1 MNSLP
6 IDDVLPALRDALAN
20 RHEAVLEAPPG
31 AGKTTR
37 VPLALL
43 NEPWLA
49 GQTILMLEPRR
60 LAARAAAERLAS
72 ELGEKVGETVGYRIR
87 LDSKV
92 GPNTRIE
99 VVTEGILTRRLQD
112 DPALDGVGLLIFDEY
127 HERSLDADLALA
139 LSLNGRD
146 LFRDEQPLK
155 ILLMSATLEG
165 ERLAGLLDDAPILRS
180 EGRMFPVQM
189 RWGRPYQVGEFIEP
203 RLVQTILDA
212 LQDETG
218 SVLVFLPG
226 QAEIRRVNQ
235 QLADALGDRSDV
247 LLCPLHGEL
256 DLNAQRAAIDPA
268 PAGKR
273 KVVLATNIAETSL
286 TINGVRVV
294 IDAGLARV
302 PRFDPGSGMT
312 RLDTQRISRASATQ
326 RAGRAGRLEPGVC
339 YRLWSED
346 QHEGLAAYGSAEI
359 LAADLAGLALQLA
372 RWGVTPAQL
381 VWLDV
386 PPTAAYAQAQD
397 LLQRLGALNDDKLTA
412 HGQKMAE
419 LPAHPRI
426 AHLLLRGQDLGL
438 AVTACDVAALLGE
451 RDILR
456 GGGAD
461 LHSRLALLSGEE
473 RARGSQGGV
482 QRAKQLARQY
492 RGYLRGRAT
501 QPVADPEHPRWLGAL
516 NDDKLTAH
524 GQKMAELP
532 AHPRIAHLLLR
543 GQDLGLA
550 ATACDVA
557 ALLGERDIL
566 RGGGAD
572 LHSRLALLSGEE
584 RARGTQGGVQRAKQL
599 ARQYRGYLRGRAT
612 QPVADPEHPRWLGAL
627 LALAYPDR
635 VAQQRRP
642 GGAEY
647 RLANGRAAVFAE
659 ADSLMKQAWLVIADL
674 GSRQGQ
680 REERI
685 YLAADFDPTL
695 FDTVLAEQVRN
706 VDQLDWDER
715 EGVLR
720 AERQRKV
727 GELVLSREP
736 LSGLDENARSQAL
749 VNLVRRKGLEL
760 LPWTPELR
768 QWQARVRLL
777 RELDT
782 GKTSEWPDVSDSALL
797 ASLEHW
803 LMPYLGKVS
812 RLSHFANLDISSY
825 LHNLLPWPLPQR
837 LDELAPQHLK
847 VPSGSSVR
855 LDYSEHPPIL
865 AVRLQ
870 ELFGLADTPR
880 IAGGRQVVKLHLLSP
895 ARRPVQVT
903 QDLAN
908 FWRSTYAEVKK
919 DLKGRYPKHYWPDD
933 PLVAEATARIKPRK

>member
-1 MNSLP
+1 MCQISK
-6 IDDVLPALRDALAN
+6 LA
-20 RHEAVLEAPPG
+20 
-31 AGKTTR
+31 
-37 VPLALL
+37 
-43 NEPWLA
+43 
-49 GQTILMLEPRR
+49 
-60 LAARAAAERLAS
+60 
-72 ELGEKVGETVGYRIR
+72 
-87 LDSKV
+87 
-92 GPNTRIE
+92 
-99 VVTEGILTRRLQD
+99 
-112 DPALDGVGLLIFDEY
+112 
-127 HERSLDADLALA
+127 ERSLDADLALA
-139 LSLNGRD
+139 LSLNGRE

-165 ERLAGLLDDAPILRS
+165 ERLASILDDAPILRS
-180 EGRMFPVQM
+180 EGRMYPVAM
-189 RWGRPYQVGEFIEP
+189 RWGRPFVPGEFIEP
-203 RLVQTILDA
+203 RVVQTVLDA
-212 LQDETG
+212 INDESG
-218 SVLVFLPG
+218 SLLVFLPG

-235 QLADALGDRSDV
+235 QLADALGSRSDI

-256 DLNAQRAAIDPA
+256 DLTAQRAAIEPA
-268 PAGKR
+268 PKGLR

-286 TINGVRVV
+286 TIDGVRVV

-346 QHEGLAAYGSAEI
+346 QHAQLAAYGSAEI
-359 LAADLAGLALQLA
+359 LQADLAGLALQLA
-372 RWGVTPAQL
+372 RWGVTPEQL
-381 VWLDV
+381 IWLDM
-386 PPTAAYAQAQD
+386 PPSASYAQARQ
-397 LLQRLGALNDDKLTA
+397 LLDRLGALHGAKLTP
-412 HGQKMAE
+412 HGEAMAE

-438 AVTACDVAALLGE
+438 ADMACDIAALLGE

-456 GGGAD
+456 GVGAD
-461 LHSRLALLSGEE
+461 LHSRLALLSGES
-473 RARGSQGGV
+473 RAARGGQGGV

-492 RGYLRGRAT
+492 RGYLRGKAR
-501 QPVADPEHPRWLGAL
+501 QPVADP
-516 NDDKLTAH
+516 D
-524 GQKMAELP
+524 
-532 AHPRIAHLLLR
+532 
-543 GQDLGLA
+543 
-550 ATACDVA
+550 
-557 ALLGERDIL
+557 
-566 RGGGAD
+566 
-572 LHSRLALLSGEE
+572 
-584 RARGTQGGVQRAKQL
+584 
-599 ARQYRGYLRGRAT
+599 
-612 QPVADPEHPRWLGAL
+612 HPRWLGAL

-635 VAQQRRP
+635 VAQQRKP

-647 RLANGRAAVFAE
+647 RLANGRAALFSEV
-659 ADSLMKQAWLVIADL
+659 DGLMKQPWLVIADL

-685 YLAADFDPTL
+685 YLAAEFDPAL
-695 FDTVLAEQVRN
+695 LEGVLSEQVSV

-736 LSGLDENARSQAL
+736 LTGLDEAARTQAL
-749 VNLVRRKGLEL
+749 INLVRRKGLEL

-768 QWQARVRLL
+768 QWQARVALL
-777 RELDT
+777 RQLDLQIQ
-782 GKTSEWPDVSDSALL
+782 GHSEWPDVSDAALL
-797 ASLEHW
+797 AGLEDW
-803 LMPYLGKVS
+803 LGPYLGRVS
-812 RLSHFANLDISSY
+812 RLSHFASLDLSSIV
-825 LHNLLPWPLPQR
+825 HNMLKWPLPQR
-837 LDELAPQHLK
+837 LDELAPHHIK

-880 IAGGRQVVKLHLLSP
+880 IAAGRQVVKLHLLSP

-933 PLVAEATARIKPRK
+933 PLVAEATARIKPRKP

>member
-1 MNSLP
+1 MISLP
-6 IDDVLPALRDALAN
+6 IDEVLPALREALAT

-92 GPNTRIE
+92 GPRTRIE

-112 DPALDGVGLLIFDEY
+112 DPALEGVGLLIFDEF

-139 LSLNGRD
+139 LSLNGRE
-146 LFRDEQPLK
+146 LFRDDQPLK

-180 EGRMFPVQM
+180 EGRMYPVAM
-189 RWGRPYQVGEFIEP
+189 RWGRPFQPGEFIEP
-203 RLVQTILDA
+203 RLVQTILEA
-212 LQDETG
+212 LNDETG
-218 SVLVFLPG
+218 SLLVFLPG
-226 QAEIRRVNQ
+226 QAEIRRVHQ
-235 QLADALGDRSDV
+235 QLADALGENTQV

-256 DLNAQRAAIDPA
+256 DLAAQRAAIDPA

-286 TINGVRVV
+286 TIDGVRVV

-339 YRLWSED
+339 YRLWSQD
-346 QHEGLAAYGSAEI
+346 QHEQLAAFASAEI
-359 LAADLAGLALQLA
+359 LSADLAGLALQLG
-372 RWGVTPAQL
+372 RWGVTPTQL

-386 PPTAAYAQAQD
+386 PPAAAYAQAQD
-397 LLQRLGALNDDKLTA
+397 LLDRLGALDGEALTR
-412 HGQKMAE
+412 HGQAMAE

-426 AHLLLRGQDLGL
+426 AHLLLRGQALGL
-438 AVTACDVAALLGE
+438 ADMACDVAALLGE

-456 GGGAD
+456 GAGAD
-461 LHSRLALLSGEE
+461 LHSRQVLLSGEE
-473 RARGSQGGV
+473 RAARGAQGGV
-482 QRAKQLARQY
+482 QRARQLARQY
-492 RGYLRGRAT
+492 RGYLRGKASE
-501 QPVADPEHPRWLGAL
+501 PV
-516 NDDKLTAH
+516 
-524 GQKMAELP
+524 
-532 AHPRIAHLLLR
+532 
-543 GQDLGLA
+543 
-550 ATACDVA
+550 
-557 ALLGERDIL
+557 
-566 RGGGAD
+566 
-572 LHSRLALLSGEE
+572 S
-584 RARGTQGGVQRAKQL
+584 
-599 ARQYRGYLRGRAT
+599 
-612 QPVADPEHPRWLGAL
+612 DPEHPRWLGAL

-635 VAQQRRP
+635 VAQQRRA

-647 RLANGRAAVFAE
+647 RLANGRAALFAE
-659 ADSLMKQAWLVIADL
+659 ADSLMKQPWLVIADL

-685 YLAADFDPTL
+685 YLAADFDPAL
-695 FDTVLAEQVRN
+695 FDSVLAEQVRV

-727 GELVLSREP
+727 GELILSREP
-736 LSGLDENARSQAL
+736 LTGLDETARSQAL

-768 QWQARVRLL
+768 QWQARVALL
-777 RELDT
+777 RQLDMAS
-782 GKTSEWPDVSDSALL
+782 KDQSEWPDVSDAALL
-797 ASLEHW
+797 RSLEHW

-812 RLSHFANLDISSY
+812 RLSHFANLDLSSIV
-825 LHNLLPWPLPQR
+825 HNLLPWPLPQR
-837 LDELAPQHLK
+837 LDELAPHHLS
-847 VPSGSSVR
+847 VPSGSSIR
-855 LDYSEHPPIL
+855 LDYSEQPPIL

-870 ELFGLADTPR
+870 ELFGLAETPR

>member
-6 IDDVLPALRDALAN
+6 IDAVLPALRQALAD
-20 RHEAVLEAPPG
+20 RDEAVLEAPPG

-43 NEPWLA
+43 HEKWLA

-72 ELGEKVGETVGYRIR
+72 ELGERVGETVGYRIR

-92 GPNTRIE
+92 GPDTRIE

-112 DPALDGVGLLIFDEY
+112 DPSLEGVGLLIFDEF

-139 LSLNGRD
+139 LTLNGRA

-155 ILLMSATLEG
+155 ILVMSATLEG
-165 ERLAGLLDDAPILRS
+165 ERLSGSLDDAPVITS
-180 EGRMFPVQM
+180 EGRMFPVSMQ
-189 RWGRPYQVGEFIEP
+189 WGRPFQPGEFIEP
-203 RLVQTILDA
+203 RVVQTVLDA
-212 LQDETG
+212 LGNESG

-235 QLADALGDRSDV
+235 QLADAIGERSDV
-247 LLCPLHGEL
+247 MLCPLHGEL
-256 DLNAQRAAIDPA
+256 DLNAQRAAIEPA
-268 PAGKR
+268 PSGKR

-286 TINGVRVV
+286 TIDGVRVV
-294 IDAGLARV
+294 VDAGLARV

-339 YRLWSED
+339 YRLWSEAQHD
-346 QHEGLAAYGSAEI
+346 QLAAYGAAEI
-359 LAADLAGLALQLA
+359 LQADLAGLALQLA
-372 RWGVTPAQL
+372 RWGVEPAHL
-381 VWLDV
+381 TWLDL
-386 PPTAAYAQAQD
+386 PPAAAYAQAQD
-397 LLQRLGALNDDKLTA
+397 LLARLGALTREPGGAWKITA
-412 HGQKMAE
+412 HGQSMAQV
-419 LPAHPRI
+419 PAHPRI
-426 AHLLLRGQDLGL
+426 AHLLLRGHELGL
-438 AVTACDVAALLGE
+438 GALACDVAALLGE

-456 GGGAD
+456 GSGAD
-461 LHSRLALLSGEE
+461 LHSRLTLLAGAE
-473 RARGSQGGV
+473 RAAKGAQGGV
-482 QRAKQLARQY
+482 QRARQLSRQY
-492 RGYLRGRAT
+492 RGYLRGAAYKA
-501 QPVADPEHPRWLGAL
+501 VADP
-516 NDDKLTAH
+516 D
-524 GQKMAELP
+524 
-532 AHPRIAHLLLR
+532 
-543 GQDLGLA
+543 
-550 ATACDVA
+550 
-557 ALLGERDIL
+557 
-566 RGGGAD
+566 
-572 LHSRLALLSGEE
+572 
-584 RARGTQGGVQRAKQL
+584 
-599 ARQYRGYLRGRAT
+599 
-612 QPVADPEHPRWLGAL
+612 HPRWLGAL

-647 RLANGRAAVFAE
+647 RLANGRAALFAE
-659 ADSLMKQAWLVIADL
+659 PDALMKQPWLVIADL

-685 YLAADFDPTL
+685 YLAAEFEPAL
-695 FDTVLAEQVRN
+695 FESVLAEQVT
-706 VDQLDWDER
+706 VFDQLDWDER
-715 EGVLR
+715 EGVFR
-720 AERQRKV
+720 AERQRKA
-727 GELVLSREP
+727 GELIISREP
-736 LSGLDENARSQAL
+736 LTGLDDSARGQAL
-749 VNLVRRKGLEL
+749 LALVRRKGLEL

-768 QWQARVRLL
+768 QWQARVGLL
-777 RELDT
+777 RQLDLQ
-782 GKTSEWPDVSDSALL
+782 KLSESEWPDVNNDALL
-797 ASLEHW
+797 ATLEHW
-803 LMPYLGKVS
+803 LLPYLGKVT
-812 RLSHFANLDISSY
+812 RLSHFGNLDLSSI

-837 LDELAPQHLK
+837 LEELAPHHLT

-855 LDYSEHPPIL
+855 LDYSESPPVL

-880 IAGGRQVVKLHLLSP
+880 IANGRQSVKLHLLSP

-933 PLVAEATARIKPRK
+933 PLIAEPTARVKPRK

>member
-6 IDDVLPALRDALAN
+6 IDEVLPALREALAT

-43 NEPWLA
+43 NEAWLA

-112 DPALDGVGLLIFDEY
+112 DPALEGVGLLIFDEF

-139 LSLNGRD
+139 LSLNGRE
-146 LFRDEQPLK
+146 LFRAEQPLK

-180 EGRMFPVQM
+180 EGRMYPVTM
-189 RWGRPYQVGEFIEP
+189 RWGRPFQPGEYIDQ
-203 RLVQTILDA
+203 RVTQTVLEA
-212 LQDETG
+212 LHDETG

-226 QAEIRRVNQ
+226 QAEIRRVHQ
-235 QLADALGDRSDV
+235 QLVDAIGERSDV

-268 PAGKR
+268 PAGQR

-312 RLDTQRISRASATQ
+312 RLDTQRISKASATQ

-339 YRLWSED
+339 YRLWSQD
-346 QHEGLAAYGSAEI
+346 QHEQLAAYGIAEI
-359 LAADLAGLALQLA
+359 LSADLASLALQLG
-372 RWGVTPAQL
+372 RWGVTPGEL

-386 PPTAAYAQAQD
+386 PPAAAYAQAQD
-397 LLQRLGALNDDKLTA
+397 LLQRLGALEGEALTT
-412 HGQKMAE
+412 HGQAMAE

-426 AHLLLRGQDLGL
+426 GHLLLRGQALGL
-438 AVTACDVAALLGE
+438 ANMACDVAALLGE

-456 GGGAD
+456 GAGAD
-461 LHSRLALLSGEE
+461 LHSRLVLLSGEE
-473 RARGSQGGV
+473 RAARGAQGGV

-492 RGYLRGRAT
+492 RGYLRGKASE
-501 QPVADPEHPRWLGAL
+501 PVSDP
-516 NDDKLTAH
+516 D
-524 GQKMAELP
+524 
-532 AHPRIAHLLLR
+532 
-543 GQDLGLA
+543 
-550 ATACDVA
+550 
-557 ALLGERDIL
+557 
-566 RGGGAD
+566 
-572 LHSRLALLSGEE
+572 
-584 RARGTQGGVQRAKQL
+584 
-599 ARQYRGYLRGRAT
+599 
-612 QPVADPEHPRWLGAL
+612 HPRWLGAL

-635 VAQQRRP
+635 VAQQRRA

-647 RLANGRAAVFAE
+647 RLANGRAALFAE
-659 ADSLMKQAWLVIADL
+659 ADSLMKEPWIVIADL

-685 YLAADFDPTL
+685 YLAADFDPAL
-695 FDTVLAEQVRN
+695 FDSVLAEQVRN

-727 GELVLSREP
+727 GELILSREP
-736 LSGLDENARSQAL
+736 LTGLDENARSQAL

-768 QWQARVRLL
+768 QWQARLALL
-777 RELDT
+777 RQLELNHQDD
-782 GKTSEWPDVSDSALL
+782 SQWPDVSDATLL
-797 ASLEHW
+797 NTLEDW

-812 RLSHFANLDISSY
+812 RLSHFANLDLSSIVR
-825 LHNLLPWPLPQR
+825 NLLPWPLPQK
-837 LDELAPQHLK
+837 LDELAPHHLS
-847 VPSGSSVR
+847 VPSGSSIR
-855 LDYSEHPPIL
+855 LDYSEFPPIL

-933 PLVAEATARIKPRK
+933 PLVAEATARAKPRGT

>member
-1 MNSLP
+1 MISLP
-6 IDDVLPALRDALAN
+6 IDDVIPALRAALAE

-72 ELGEKVGETVGYRIR
+72 ELGEKVGQTVGYRIR

-112 DPALDGVGLLIFDEY
+112 DPALEGVGLLIFDEF

-139 LSLNGRD
+139 LSLNGRE

-165 ERLAGLLDDAPILRS
+165 ERLASLLDDAPILRS
-180 EGRMFPVQM
+180 QGRMYPVAM
-189 RWGRPYQVGEFIEP
+189 RWGRPFQAGEFIEP
-203 RLVQTILDA
+203 RLVQTILEA
-212 LQDETG
+212 LHDETG
-218 SVLVFLPG
+218 SLLVFLPG
-226 QAEIRRVNQ
+226 QAEIRRVHQ
-235 QLADALGDRSDV
+235 QLADALGEQNIV

-256 DLNAQRAAIDPA
+256 DLAAQRAAIDPA
-268 PAGKR
+268 PAGQR

-286 TINGVRVV
+286 TIDGVRVV

-346 QHEGLAAYGSAEI
+346 QHEQLAAYGSAEI
-359 LAADLAGLALQLA
+359 LSADLAALALQLG
-372 RWGVTPAQL
+372 RWGVTPGQL
-381 VWLDV
+381 VWLDQ
-386 PPTAAYAQAQD
+386 PPAAAYAQAQD
-397 LLQRLGALNDDKLTA
+397 LLERLGALQGAGSGECKLTA
-412 HGQKMAE
+412 HGQTMAE

-426 AHLLLRGQDLGL
+426 AHLLLRGQALGL
-438 AVTACDVAALLGE
+438 ADMACDVAALLGE

-456 GGGAD
+456 GAGAD
-461 LHSRLALLSGEE
+461 LHSRLALLGGEQ
-473 RARGSQGGV
+473 RAARAAQGGV
-482 QRAKQLARQY
+482 QRARQLARQY
-492 RGYLRGRAT
+492 RGYLRT
-501 QPVADPEHPRWLGAL
+501 QAQAPVADPA
-516 NDDKLTAH
+516 
-524 GQKMAELP
+524 
-532 AHPRIAHLLLR
+532 
-543 GQDLGLA
+543 
-550 ATACDVA
+550 
-557 ALLGERDIL
+557 
-566 RGGGAD
+566 
-572 LHSRLALLSGEE
+572 
-584 RARGTQGGVQRAKQL
+584 
-599 ARQYRGYLRGRAT
+599 
-612 QPVADPEHPRWLGAL
+612 HPRWLGAL

-635 VAQQRRP
+635 VAQQRRA

-647 RLANGRAAVFAE
+647 RLANGRAALFAE
-659 ADSLMKQAWLVIADL
+659 ADSLMKQPWLVIADL

-685 YLAADFDPTL
+685 YLAADFDPAL
-695 FDTVLAEQVRN
+695 FDSVLAEQVRT

-736 LSGLDENARSQAL
+736 LTGLDEAARSLAL
-749 VNLVRRKGLEL
+749 VGLVRRKGLEL

-768 QWQARVRLL
+768 QWQARVALL
-777 RELDT
+777 RQLDLDAQ
-782 GKTSEWPDVSDSALL
+782 GQSPWPDVSDAALL
-797 ASLEHW
+797 AGLEQW
-803 LMPYLGKVS
+803 LLPYLGKVS
-812 RLSHFANLDISSY
+812 RLSHFANLELPSIV
-825 LHNLLPWPLPQR
+825 HNLLPWPLPQR
-837 LDELAPQHLK
+837 LDELAPHHLK

-855 LDYSEHPPIL
+855 LDYSEHPPVL

>member
-1 MNSLP
+1 MICLP
-6 IDDVLPALRDALAN
+6 IDEVLPALRQALRE

-37 VPLALL
+37 VPIALL

-49 GQTILMLEPRR
+49 GQKIVMLEPRR

-99 VVTEGILTRRLQD
+99 VVTEGILTRRLQH
-112 DPALDGVGLLIFDEY
+112 DPALEGVGLLIFDEF

-139 LSLNGRD
+139 LSLNGRE

-155 ILLMSATLEG
+155 LLLMSATLEG
-165 ERLAGLLDDAPILRS
+165 ERLSSLLDNAPVIRS
-180 EGRMFPVQM
+180 EGRMYPVDL
-189 RWGRPYQVGEFIEP
+189 RWGRPFVPGEFIEP
-203 RLVQTILDA
+203 RVVQTVLDA
-212 LQDETG
+212 INDESG
-218 SVLVFLPG
+218 SLLVFLPG

-235 QLADALGDRSDV
+235 QLAEALSSRTDI

-256 DLNAQRAAIDPA
+256 DLAAQRAAIEPA
-268 PAGKR
+268 ANGTR

-286 TINGVRVV
+286 TIDGVRVV

-339 YRLWSED
+339 YCLWSQD
-346 QHEGLAAYGSAEI
+346 QHEQLAAYGSAEI
-359 LAADLAGLALQLA
+359 VQADLAGLALQLA
-372 RWGVTPAQL
+372 RWGVTPPEL
-381 VWLDV
+381 VWLDE
-386 PPTAAYAQAQD
+386 PPAASYAQARQ
-397 LLQRLGALNDDKLTA
+397 LLERLGALRNGTLTP
-412 HGQKMAE
+412 HGEAMAE

-426 AHLLLRGQDLGL
+426 AHLLLRGQALGL
-438 AVTACDVAALLGE
+438 ADMACDVAALLGE

-456 GGGAD
+456 GAGAD
-461 LHSRLALLSGEE
+461 VHSRLVLLSGES
-473 RARGSQGGV
+473 RAVRGGQGGV
-482 QRAKQLARQY
+482 QRARQLARQY
-492 RGYLRGRAT
+492 RGMLRGQAT
-501 QPVADPEHPRWLGAL
+501 QPVADP
-516 NDDKLTAH
+516 D
-524 GQKMAELP
+524 
-532 AHPRIAHLLLR
+532 
-543 GQDLGLA
+543 
-550 ATACDVA
+550 
-557 ALLGERDIL
+557 
-566 RGGGAD
+566 
-572 LHSRLALLSGEE
+572 
-584 RARGTQGGVQRAKQL
+584 
-599 ARQYRGYLRGRAT
+599 
-612 QPVADPEHPRWLGAL
+612 HPRWLGAL

-635 VAQQRRP
+635 VAQQRKP
-642 GGAEY
+642 GGAQY
-647 RLANGRAAVFAE
+647 RLANGRAALFGEV
-659 ADSLMKQAWLVIADL
+659 DGLMKQPWLVIADL

-685 YLAADFDPTL
+685 YLAAEFDPAL
-695 FDTVLAEQVRN
+695 LDGVLSEQVSV

-736 LSGLDENARSQAL
+736 LTGLDETARTQAL
-749 VNLVRRKGLEL
+749 VNLVQRKGLEL

-768 QWQARVRLL
+768 QWQARVGLL
-777 RELDT
+777 RQLDLE
-782 GKTSEWPDVSDSALL
+782 GQGQSEWPEVSDAALL
-797 ASLEHW
+797 ATLEEW
-803 LMPYLGKVS
+803 LAPYLGRVS
-812 RLSHFANLDISSY
+812 RLSHFAYLDLSSIVR
-825 LHNLLPWPLPQR
+825 NLLKWPLPQR
-837 LDELAPQHLK
+837 LDELAPHHIT

-933 PLVAEATARIKPRK
+933 PLVADATARTKPRTG

>member
-1 MNSLP
+1 MISLP
-6 IDDVLPALRDALAN
+6 IDAVLPSLREALAE

-92 GPNTRIE
+92 GPRTRIE

-112 DPALDGVGLLIFDEY
+112 DPALEGVGLLIFDEF

-139 LSLNGRD
+139 LSLNGRE
-146 LFRDEQPLK
+146 LLRDEPPLK

-165 ERLAGLLDDAPILRS
+165 ERLSALLDDAPVISS

-189 RWGRPYQVGEFIEP
+189 HWGRPFQPGERIEP
-203 RLVQTILDA
+203 RVTDTVLQALDE
-212 LQDETG
+212 QSG
-218 SVLVFLPG
+218 SLLVFLPG
-226 QAEIRRVNQ
+226 QAEIRRVHQ
-235 QLADALGDRSDV
+235 TLQEALDERTDI

-256 DLNAQRAAIDPA
+256 ELSAQRAAIEPA

-286 TINGVRVV
+286 TIDGVRVV

-339 YRLWSED
+339 YRLWSEA
-346 QHEGLAAYGSAEI
+346 QHEQLAAYGSAEI
-359 LAADLAGLALQLA
+359 IQADLSGLALQLN
-372 RWGVTPAQL
+372 RWGVAPEQL
-381 VWLDV
+381 SWLDT
-386 PPTAAYAQAQD
+386 PPAAAYSQAQD
-397 LLQRLGALNDDKLTA
+397 LLRRLGALSEGRLTA
-412 HGQKMAE
+412 HGQAMAE

-426 AHLLLRGQDLGL
+426 AHLLLRAQDLGL
-438 AVTACDVAALLGE
+438 TAMACDVAALLGE

-456 GGGAD
+456 GAGAD
-461 LHSRLALLSGEE
+461 LHSRLSLLSGET
-473 RARGSQGGV
+473 RADRGSQGGV
-482 QRAKQLARQY
+482 QRARQLARQY
-492 RGYLRGRAT
+492 RGFLRDK
-501 QPVADPEHPRWLGAL
+501 PGA
-516 NDDKLTAH
+516 A
-524 GQKMAELP
+524 
-532 AHPRIAHLLLR
+532 
-543 GQDLGLA
+543 
-550 ATACDVA
+550 
-557 ALLGERDIL
+557 
-566 RGGGAD
+566 
-572 LHSRLALLSGEE
+572 
-584 RARGTQGGVQRAKQL
+584 
-599 ARQYRGYLRGRAT
+599 
-612 QPVADPEHPRWLGAL
+612 VADPEHPRWLGAL

-635 VAQQRRP
+635 VAQQRRA

-647 RLANGRAAVFAE
+647 RLANGRAAQFGEVDA
-659 ADSLMKQAWLVIADL
+659 LMKEPWLVVADL

-685 YLAADFDPTL
+685 YLAAELDPDL
-695 FDTVLAEQVRN
+695 FENVLAEQVS
-706 VDQLDWDER
+706 VVEQLEWDEK
-715 EGVLR
+715 ENVLR

-727 GELVLSREP
+727 GELVLGREP
-736 LSGLDENARSQAL
+736 LTGLDDDARARAL
-749 VNLVRRKGLEL
+749 LDLVRRKGLAL

-768 QWQARVRLL
+768 QWQARVALL
-777 RELDT
+777 RQLDLAN
-782 GKTSEWPDVSDSALL
+782 GGDSEWPDLSDDALL
-797 ASLEHW
+797 ATLPDW
-803 LMPYLGKVS
+803 LQPYLGKVT
-812 RLSHFANLDISSY
+812 RLSHFANLDLSSI
-825 LHNLLPWPLPQR
+825 LRNQLPWPLPQR
-837 LDELAPQHLK
+837 LDEWAPVHIG
-847 VPSGSSVR
+847 VPSGSNIR
-855 LDYSEHPPIL
+855 IDYSEHPPVL
-865 AVRLQ
+865 AVRMQ

-880 IAGGRQVVKLHLLSP
+880 IAQGRQKVLLHLLSP

-933 PLVAEATARIKPRK
+933 PLVAEATARAKPRGT

>member
-1 MNSLP
+1 MISLP
-6 IDDVLPALRDALAN
+6 IDEVLPALRLALAE

-49 GQTILMLEPRR
+49 GQKILMLEPRR

-72 ELGEKVGETVGYRIR
+72 ELGEKVGQTVGYRIR

-92 GPNTRIE
+92 GPETRIE
-99 VVTEGILTRRLQD
+99 VVTEGILTRRLQH
-112 DPALDGVGLLIFDEY
+112 DPALEGVGLLIFDEF

-139 LSLNGRD
+139 LSLNGRE

-165 ERLAGLLDDAPILRS
+165 ERLASLLDDAPILRS
-180 EGRMFPVQM
+180 EGRMYPVAM
-189 RWGRPYQVGEFIEP
+189 RWGRPFVPGEFIEP
-203 RLVQTILDA
+203 RVVQTVLDA
-212 LQDETG
+212 INDESG
-218 SVLVFLPG
+218 SLLVFLPG

-235 QLADALGDRSDV
+235 QLADALGSRSDI

-256 DLNAQRAAIDPA
+256 DLAAQRAAIEPA
-268 PAGKR
+268 PKGLR

-286 TINGVRVV
+286 TIDGVRVV

-346 QHEGLAAYGSAEI
+346 QHAQLAAYGSAEI
-359 LAADLAGLALQLA
+359 LQADLAGLALQLA
-372 RWGVTPAQL
+372 RWGVAPEQL
-381 VWLDV
+381 IWLDM
-386 PPTAAYAQAQD
+386 PPSASYAQARQ
-397 LLQRLGALNDDKLTA
+397 LLERLGALHGAKLTA
-412 HGQKMAE
+412 HGEAMAE

-426 AHLLLRGQDLGL
+426 AHLLIRGQDLGL
-438 AVTACDVAALLGE
+438 AEMACDVAALLGE

-456 GGGAD
+456 GAGAD
-461 LHSRLALLSGEE
+461 VHSRLALLSGES
-473 RARGSQGGV
+473 RVARGGQGGV
-482 QRAKQLARQY
+482 QRARQLARQY
-492 RGYLRGRAT
+492 RGYLRGKAT
-501 QPVADPEHPRWLGAL
+501 QPVADP
-516 NDDKLTAH
+516 D
-524 GQKMAELP
+524 
-532 AHPRIAHLLLR
+532 
-543 GQDLGLA
+543 
-550 ATACDVA
+550 
-557 ALLGERDIL
+557 
-566 RGGGAD
+566 
-572 LHSRLALLSGEE
+572 
-584 RARGTQGGVQRAKQL
+584 
-599 ARQYRGYLRGRAT
+599 
-612 QPVADPEHPRWLGAL
+612 HPRWLGAL

-635 VAQQRRP
+635 VAQQRKP

-647 RLANGRAAVFAE
+647 RLANGRAALFSEV
-659 ADSLMKQAWLVIADL
+659 DGLMKQPWLVIADL

-685 YLAADFDPTL
+685 YLAAEFDPGL
-695 FDTVLAEQVRN
+695 LDNVLSEQVSV

-736 LSGLDENARSQAL
+736 LNGLDEAARTQAL

-768 QWQARVRLL
+768 QWQARVALL
-777 RELDT
+777 RQLDLLAQ
-782 GKTSEWPDVSDSALL
+782 GQSEWPDVSDGALL
-797 ASLEHW
+797 AGLEDW
-803 LMPYLGKVS
+803 LGPYLGRVS
-812 RLSHFANLDISSY
+812 RLSHFANLDLSSIV
-825 LHNLLPWPLPQR
+825 HNLLKWPLPQR
-837 LDELAPQHLK
+837 LDELAPHHIK

-855 LDYSEHPPIL
+855 LDYSEQPPIL

-919 DLKGRYPKHYWPDD
+919 DLKGRYPKLFHKLD
-933 PLVAEATARIKPRK
+933 PWVDSLNKK

>member
-6 IDDVLPALRDALAN
+6 IDEVLPALREALAT

-92 GPNTRIE
+92 GPRTRIE

-112 DPALDGVGLLIFDEY
+112 DPALEGVGLLIFDEF

-139 LSLNGRD
+139 LSLNGRE
-146 LFRDEQPLK
+146 LFRDAQPLK

-165 ERLAGLLDDAPILRS
+165 ERLAALLNDAPILSS
-180 EGRMFPVQM
+180 EGRMYPVAM
-189 RWGRPYQVGEFIEP
+189 RWGRPFQPGELIEP
-203 RLVQTILDA
+203 RLVQTVLDA
-212 LQDETG
+212 LNDETG
-218 SVLVFLPG
+218 SILVFLPG
-226 QAEIRRVNQ
+226 QAEIRRVHQ
-235 QLADALGDRSDV
+235 QLADALGESTQV

-256 DLNAQRAAIDPA
+256 DLAAQRAAIDPA

-286 TINGVRVV
+286 TIDGVRVV

-339 YRLWSED
+339 YRLWSQD
-346 QHEGLAAYGSAEI
+346 QHEQLAAYASAEI
-359 LAADLAGLALQLA
+359 LSADLAGLALQLG
-372 RWGVTPAQL
+372 RWGVAPGQL

-386 PPTAAYAQAQD
+386 PPAAAYAQAQD
-397 LLQRLGALNDDKLTA
+397 LLDRLGALDGATLTR
-412 HGQKMAE
+412 HGQAMAE

-426 AHLLLRGQDLGL
+426 AHLLLRGQALGL
-438 AVTACDVAALLGE
+438 ADMACDVAALLGE

-456 GGGAD
+456 GAGAD
-461 LHSRLALLSGEE
+461 LHSRLVLLSGAE
-473 RARGSQGGV
+473 RAARGAQGGV
-482 QRAKQLARQY
+482 QRARQLARQY
-492 RGYLRGRAT
+492 RGYLRGKASE
-501 QPVADPEHPRWLGAL
+501 PVSDP
-516 NDDKLTAH
+516 D
-524 GQKMAELP
+524 
-532 AHPRIAHLLLR
+532 
-543 GQDLGLA
+543 
-550 ATACDVA
+550 
-557 ALLGERDIL
+557 
-566 RGGGAD
+566 
-572 LHSRLALLSGEE
+572 
-584 RARGTQGGVQRAKQL
+584 
-599 ARQYRGYLRGRAT
+599 
-612 QPVADPEHPRWLGAL
+612 HPRWLGAL

-635 VAQQRRP
+635 VAQQRRA

-647 RLANGRAAVFAE
+647 RLANGRAALFAE
-659 ADSLMKQAWLVIADL
+659 ADSLMKQPWLVIADL

-685 YLAADFDPTL
+685 YLAADFDPAL
-695 FDTVLAEQVRN
+695 FDSVLAEQVR
-706 VDQLDWDER
+706 VIDQLDWDER

-720 AERQRKV
+720 AERQRRV
-727 GELVLSREP
+727 GELILSREP
-736 LSGLDENARSQAL
+736 LTGLDETARSQAL

-768 QWQARVRLL
+768 QWQARVALL
-777 RELDT
+777 RQLDLSAK
-782 GKTSEWPDVSDSALL
+782 GESEWPDVSDAALL
-797 ASLEHW
+797 KSLEHW

-812 RLSHFANLDISSY
+812 RLSHFANLDLPS
-825 LHNLLPWPLPQR
+825 LVRNRLPWPLPQR
-837 LDELAPQHLK
+837 LDELAPQHLS
-847 VPSGSSVR
+847 VPSGSSIR
-855 LDYSEHPPIL
+855 LDYSEQPPIL

-933 PLVAEATARIKPRK
+933 PLVAQATARIKPRK

>member
-1 MNSLP
+1 MISLP
-6 IDDVLPALRDALAN
+6 IDEVLPALREALAT

-72 ELGEKVGETVGYRIR
+72 ELGERVGETVGYRIR

-92 GPNTRIE
+92 GPKTRIE

-112 DPALDGVGLLIFDEY
+112 DPALEGVGLLIFDEF

-139 LSLNGRD
+139 LSLNGRE
-146 LFRDEQPLK
+146 LFRDDQPLK

-180 EGRMFPVQM
+180 EGRMYPVAM
-189 RWGRPYQVGEFIEP
+189 RWGRPFQPGEFIEP
-203 RLVQTILDA
+203 RLVQTILEA
-212 LQDETG
+212 LNDETG

-226 QAEIRRVNQ
+226 QAEIRRVHQ
-235 QLADALGDRSDV
+235 QLADALGESTQV

-256 DLNAQRAAIDPA
+256 DLAAQRAAIDPA

-302 PRFDPGSGMT
+302 PRFDPGSGMA
-312 RLDTQRISRASATQ
+312 RLDTQRISKASATQ

-339 YRLWSED
+339 YRLWSQD
-346 QHEGLAAYGSAEI
+346 QHEQLAAYASAEI
-359 LAADLAGLALQLA
+359 LSADLAGLALQLG
-372 RWGVTPAQL
+372 RWGVTPGQL

-386 PPTAAYAQAQD
+386 PPAAAYAQAQD
-397 LLQRLGALNDDKLTA
+397 LLDRLGALDGEALTR
-412 HGQKMAE
+412 HGQAMAE

-426 AHLLLRGQDLGL
+426 AHLLLRGQALGL
-438 AVTACDVAALLGE
+438 ADMACDVAALLGE

-456 GGGAD
+456 GAGAD
-461 LHSRLALLSGEE
+461 LHSRLVLLSGEE
-473 RARGSQGGV
+473 RAARGAQGGV
-482 QRAKQLARQY
+482 QRARQLARQY
-492 RGYLRGRAT
+492 RGYLRGKASE
-501 QPVADPEHPRWLGAL
+501 PVSDP
-516 NDDKLTAH
+516 D
-524 GQKMAELP
+524 
-532 AHPRIAHLLLR
+532 
-543 GQDLGLA
+543 
-550 ATACDVA
+550 
-557 ALLGERDIL
+557 
-566 RGGGAD
+566 
-572 LHSRLALLSGEE
+572 
-584 RARGTQGGVQRAKQL
+584 
-599 ARQYRGYLRGRAT
+599 
-612 QPVADPEHPRWLGAL
+612 HPRWLGAL

-635 VAQQRRP
+635 VAQQRRA

-647 RLANGRAAVFAE
+647 RLANGRAALFAE
-659 ADSLMKQAWLVIADL
+659 ADSLMKQPWLVIADL

-685 YLAADFDPTL
+685 YLAADFDPAL
-695 FDTVLAEQVRN
+695 FDSVLAEQVRY

-727 GELVLSREP
+727 GELILSREP
-736 LSGLDENARSQAL
+736 LTGLDETARSQAL

-768 QWQARVRLL
+768 QWQARVALL
-777 RELDT
+777 RQLDLSS
-782 GKTSEWPDVSDSALL
+782 KDQSEWPDVSDAALL
-797 ASLEHW
+797 KSLEHW

-812 RLSHFANLDISSY
+812 RLSHFGNLDLSSIV
-825 LHNLLPWPLPQR
+825 HNLLPWPLPQR
-837 LDELAPQHLK
+837 LDELAPHHLS
-847 VPSGSSVR
+847 VPSGSSIR
-855 LDYSEHPPIL
+855 LDYSEQPPIL

-870 ELFGLADTPR
+870 ELFGLAETPR

-933 PLVAEATARIKPRK
+933 PLVAEATARIKPRKS

>member
-1 MNSLP
+1 MISLP
-6 IDDVLPALRDALAN
+6 IDEVLPALRLALAE

-49 GQTILMLEPRR
+49 GQKIVMLEPRR

-92 GPNTRIE
+92 GPDTRIE
-99 VVTEGILTRRLQD
+99 VVTEGILTRRLQQ
-112 DPALDGVGLLIFDEY
+112 DPALEGVGLLIFDEF

-139 LSLNGRD
+139 LSLNGRE
-146 LFRDEQPLK
+146 LFRDELPLK

-165 ERLAGLLDDAPILRS
+165 DRLASVLNDAPVLRS
-180 EGRMFPVQM
+180 EGRMYPVAM
-189 RWGRPYQVGEFIEP
+189 RWGRPFVPGEFIEP
-203 RLVQTILDA
+203 RVVQTVLEAIN
-212 LQDETG
+212 DETG
-218 SVLVFLPG
+218 SLLVFLPG
-226 QAEIRRVNQ
+226 QAEIRRVYQ
-235 QLADALGDRSDV
+235 QLAQALESRSDI
-247 LLCPLHGEL
+247 LLCPLHGDLEL
-256 DLNAQRAAIDPA
+256 GAQRAAIEPA
-268 PAGKR
+268 PAGQR

-286 TINGVRVV
+286 TIDGVRVV

-346 QHEGLAAYGSAEI
+346 QHAQLAAYGSAEV
-359 LAADLAGLALQLA
+359 LQADLAGLALQLA
-372 RWGVTPAQL
+372 RWGVTPHEL
-381 VWLDV
+381 IWLDV
-386 PPTAAYAQAQD
+386 PPSSSYAQAQQ
-397 LLQRLGALNDDKLTA
+397 LLERLGALQRSSNQGCTLTLTA
-412 HGQKMAE
+412 HGEAMAE

-426 AHLLLRGQDLGL
+426 AHLLLRGQAWGL
-438 AVTACDVAALLGE
+438 ADMACNVAALLGE

-456 GGGAD
+456 GAGAD
-461 LHSRLALLSGEE
+461 LHSRLALLAAEA
-473 RARGSQGGV
+473 RATRGGQGGV
-482 QRAKQLARQY
+482 QRVRQLARQY
-492 RGYLRGRAT
+492 RAQLRGKPTR
-501 QPVADPEHPRWLGAL
+501 
-516 NDDKLTAH
+516 
-524 GQKMAELP
+524 
-532 AHPRIAHLLLR
+532 
-543 GQDLGLA
+543 
-550 ATACDVA
+550 
-557 ALLGERDIL
+557 
-566 RGGGAD
+566 
-572 LHSRLALLSGEE
+572 
-584 RARGTQGGVQRAKQL
+584 
-599 ARQYRGYLRGRAT
+599 
-612 QPVADPEHPRWLGAL
+612 PVADPEHPRWLGAL

-635 VAQQRRP
+635 IAQQRKP

-647 RLANGRAAVFAE
+647 RLANGRAALFSEVDA
-659 ADSLMKQAWLVIADL
+659 LMKQPWLVIADL

-685 YLAADFDPTL
+685 YLAAEFDPAL
-695 FDTVLAEQVRN
+695 LDGVLSEQVSV

-736 LSGLDENARSQAL
+736 LTGLDETARSRAL

-768 QWQARVRLL
+768 QWQARVGLL
-777 RELDT
+777 RQLDLEAH
-782 GKTSEWPDVSDSALL
+782 GQSDWPDVSDAALL
-797 ASLEHW
+797 TRLEDW
-803 LMPYLGKVS
+803 LAPYVGRVS
-812 RLSHFANLDISSY
+812 RLSHFASLDLSSIV
-825 LHNLLPWPLPQR
+825 HNLLPWPLPQR
-837 LDELAPQHLK
+837 LEEQAPHHIK

-933 PLVAEATARIKPRK
+933 PLVAEATARIKPRKA

>member
-1 MNSLP
+1 MISLP
-6 IDDVLPALRDALAN
+6 IDEVLPALREALAT

-112 DPALDGVGLLIFDEY
+112 DPALEGVGLLIFDEF

-139 LSLNGRD
+139 LSLNGRE
-146 LFRDEQPLK
+146 LFRDDQPLK

-180 EGRMFPVQM
+180 EGRMYPVAM
-189 RWGRPYQVGEFIEP
+189 RWGRPFQPGEFIEP
-203 RLVQTILDA
+203 RLVQTILEA
-212 LQDETG
+212 LNDETG

-226 QAEIRRVNQ
+226 QAEIRRVHQ
-235 QLADALGDRSDV
+235 QLADALSDSTQV

-256 DLNAQRAAIDPA
+256 DLAAQRAAIDPA
-268 PAGKR
+268 PTGKR

-302 PRFDPGSGMT
+302 PRFDPGSGMA
-312 RLDTQRISRASATQ
+312 RLDTQRISKASATQ

-339 YRLWSED
+339 YRLWSQD
-346 QHEGLAAYGSAEI
+346 QHEQLAAYASAEI
-359 LAADLAGLALQLA
+359 LSADLAGLALQLG
-372 RWGVTPAQL
+372 RWGVTPGQL

-386 PPTAAYAQAQD
+386 PPAAAYAQAQD
-397 LLQRLGALNDDKLTA
+397 LLDRLGALDGEALTR
-412 HGQKMAE
+412 HGQAMAE

-426 AHLLLRGQDLGL
+426 AHLLLRGQALGL
-438 AVTACDVAALLGE
+438 ANMACDVAALLGE

-456 GGGAD
+456 GAGAD
-461 LHSRLALLSGEE
+461 LHSRLVLLSGEE
-473 RARGSQGGV
+473 RAARGAQGGV
-482 QRAKQLARQY
+482 QRARQLARQY
-492 RGYLRGRAT
+492 RGYLRGKASE
-501 QPVADPEHPRWLGAL
+501 PVDDP
-516 NDDKLTAH
+516 D
-524 GQKMAELP
+524 
-532 AHPRIAHLLLR
+532 
-543 GQDLGLA
+543 
-550 ATACDVA
+550 
-557 ALLGERDIL
+557 
-566 RGGGAD
+566 
-572 LHSRLALLSGEE
+572 
-584 RARGTQGGVQRAKQL
+584 
-599 ARQYRGYLRGRAT
+599 
-612 QPVADPEHPRWLGAL
+612 HPRWLGAL

-635 VAQQRRP
+635 VAQQRRA

-647 RLANGRAAVFAE
+647 RLANGRAALFAE
-659 ADSLMKQAWLVIADL
+659 ADSLMKQPWLVIADL

-685 YLAADFDPTL
+685 YLAADFDPAL
-695 FDTVLAEQVRN
+695 FDSVLAEQVRC
-706 VDQLDWDER
+706 VDQLEWDER

-727 GELVLSREP
+727 GELILSREP
-736 LSGLDENARSQAL
+736 LTGLDETARSQAL

-768 QWQARVRLL
+768 QWQARVALL
-777 RELDT
+777 RQLDL
-782 GKTSEWPDVSDSALL
+782 GSKGESEWPVVSDAALL
-797 ASLEHW
+797 KSLEHW

-812 RLSHFANLDISSY
+812 RLSHFANLDLSSIV
-825 LHNLLPWPLPQR
+825 HNLLPWPLPQR
-837 LDELAPQHLK
+837 LDELAPHHLS
-847 VPSGSSVR
+847 VPSGSSIR
-855 LDYSEHPPIL
+855 LDYSEQPPIL

-870 ELFGLADTPR
+870 ELFGLAETPR

-933 PLVAEATARIKPRK
+933 PLVAEATARIKPRKS

>member
-1 MNSLP
+1 MISLP
-6 IDDVLPALRDALAN
+6 IDEVLPALRLALAE
-20 RHEAVLEAPPG
+20 RHETVLEAPPG

-49 GQTILMLEPRR
+49 GQKILMLEPRR

-99 VVTEGILTRRLQD
+99 VVTEGILTRRLQH
-112 DPALDGVGLLIFDEY
+112 DPSLEGVGLLIFDEFS
-127 HERSLDADLALA
+127 ERSLDADLALA
-139 LSLNGRD
+139 LSLNGRE

-165 ERLAGLLDDAPILRS
+165 ERLASILADAPILRS
-180 EGRMFPVQM
+180 EGRMYPVAM
-189 RWGRPYQVGEFIEP
+189 RWGRPFVPGEFIEP
-203 RLVQTILDA
+203 RVVQTVLDA
-212 LQDETG
+212 INDESG
-218 SVLVFLPG
+218 SLLVFLPG

-235 QLADALGDRSDV
+235 QLADALGSRSDI

-256 DLNAQRAAIDPA
+256 DLTAQRAAIEPA
-268 PAGKR
+268 PKGLR

-286 TINGVRVV
+286 TIDGVRVV

-346 QHEGLAAYGSAEI
+346 QHAQLAAYGSAEI
-359 LAADLAGLALQLA
+359 LQADLAGLALQLA
-372 RWGVTPAQL
+372 RWGVTPEQL
-381 VWLDV
+381 IWLDM
-386 PPTAAYAQAQD
+386 PPSASYAQARQ
-397 LLQRLGALNDDKLTA
+397 LLDRLGALHGAKLTP
-412 HGQKMAE
+412 HGEAMAE

-438 AVTACDVAALLGE
+438 ADMACDIAALLGE

-456 GGGAD
+456 GAGAD
-461 LHSRLALLSGEE
+461 LHSRLALLSGES
-473 RARGSQGGV
+473 RAARGGQGGV

-492 RGYLRGRAT
+492 RGYLRGKAR
-501 QPVADPEHPRWLGAL
+501 QPVADP
-516 NDDKLTAH
+516 D
-524 GQKMAELP
+524 
-532 AHPRIAHLLLR
+532 
-543 GQDLGLA
+543 
-550 ATACDVA
+550 
-557 ALLGERDIL
+557 
-566 RGGGAD
+566 
-572 LHSRLALLSGEE
+572 
-584 RARGTQGGVQRAKQL
+584 
-599 ARQYRGYLRGRAT
+599 
-612 QPVADPEHPRWLGAL
+612 HPRWLGAL

-635 VAQQRRP
+635 VAQQRKP

-647 RLANGRAAVFAE
+647 RLANGRAALFSEV
-659 ADSLMKQAWLVIADL
+659 DGLMKQPWLVIADL

-685 YLAADFDPTL
+685 YLAAEFDPAL
-695 FDTVLAEQVRN
+695 LEGVLSEQVSV

-736 LSGLDENARSQAL
+736 LTGLDEAARTQAL
-749 VNLVRRKGLEL
+749 INLVRRKGLEL

-768 QWQARVRLL
+768 QWQARVALL
-777 RELDT
+777 RQLDLQIQ
-782 GKTSEWPDVSDSALL
+782 GHSEWPDVSDAALL
-797 ASLEHW
+797 AGLEDW
-803 LMPYLGKVS
+803 LGPYLGRVS
-812 RLSHFANLDISSY
+812 RLSHFASLDLSSIV
-825 LHNLLPWPLPQR
+825 HNMLKWPLPQR
-837 LDELAPQHLK
+837 LDELAPHHIK

-919 DLKGRYPKHYWPDD
+919 DLKGRYPKLFHKLD
-933 PLVAEATARIKPRK
+933 PWVESLNSERLTKSVEEKSRNK

>member
-1 MNSLP
+1 MCQISK
-6 IDDVLPALRDALAN
+6 LA
-20 RHEAVLEAPPG
+20 
-31 AGKTTR
+31 
-37 VPLALL
+37 
-43 NEPWLA
+43 
-49 GQTILMLEPRR
+49 
-60 LAARAAAERLAS
+60 
-72 ELGEKVGETVGYRIR
+72 
-87 LDSKV
+87 
-92 GPNTRIE
+92 
-99 VVTEGILTRRLQD
+99 
-112 DPALDGVGLLIFDEY
+112 
-127 HERSLDADLALA
+127 ERSLDADLALA
-139 LSLNGRD
+139 LSLNGRE

-165 ERLAGLLDDAPILRS
+165 ERLASLLDDAPILRS
-180 EGRMFPVQM
+180 EGRMYPVAM
-189 RWGRPYQVGEFIEP
+189 RWGRPFVPGEFIEP
-203 RLVQTILDA
+203 RVVQTVLDA
-212 LQDETG
+212 INDESG
-218 SVLVFLPG
+218 SLLVFLPG

-235 QLADALGDRSDV
+235 QLADALGSRSDI

-256 DLNAQRAAIDPA
+256 DLAAQRAAIEPA
-268 PAGKR
+268 PKGLR

-286 TINGVRVV
+286 TIDGVRVV

-346 QHEGLAAYGSAEI
+346 QHAQLAAYGSAEI
-359 LAADLAGLALQLA
+359 LQADLAGLALQLA
-372 RWGVTPAQL
+372 RWGVAPEQL
-381 VWLDV
+381 IWLDM
-386 PPTAAYAQAQD
+386 PPSASYAQARQ
-397 LLQRLGALNDDKLTA
+397 LLERLGALHGAKLTA
-412 HGQKMAE
+412 HGEAMAE

-426 AHLLLRGQDLGL
+426 AHLLIRGQDLGL
-438 AVTACDVAALLGE
+438 AEMACDVAALLGE

-456 GGGAD
+456 GAGAD
-461 LHSRLALLSGEE
+461 VHSRLALLSGES
-473 RARGSQGGV
+473 RVARGGQGGV
-482 QRAKQLARQY
+482 QRARQLARQY
-492 RGYLRGRAT
+492 RGYLRGNAT
-501 QPVADPEHPRWLGAL
+501 QPVADP
-516 NDDKLTAH
+516 D
-524 GQKMAELP
+524 
-532 AHPRIAHLLLR
+532 
-543 GQDLGLA
+543 
-550 ATACDVA
+550 
-557 ALLGERDIL
+557 
-566 RGGGAD
+566 
-572 LHSRLALLSGEE
+572 
-584 RARGTQGGVQRAKQL
+584 
-599 ARQYRGYLRGRAT
+599 
-612 QPVADPEHPRWLGAL
+612 HPRWLGAL

-635 VAQQRRP
+635 VAQQRKP

-647 RLANGRAAVFAE
+647 RLANGRAALFSEV
-659 ADSLMKQAWLVIADL
+659 DGLMKQSWLVIADL

-685 YLAADFDPTL
+685 YLAAEFDPGL
-695 FDTVLAEQVRN
+695 LDNVLSEQVSV

-736 LSGLDENARSQAL
+736 LNGLDEAARTQAL

-768 QWQARVRLL
+768 QWQARVALL
-777 RELDT
+777 RQLDLLAQ
-782 GKTSEWPDVSDSALL
+782 GQSEWPDVSDGALL
-797 ASLEHW
+797 AGLEDW
-803 LMPYLGKVS
+803 LGPYLGRVS
-812 RLSHFANLDISSY
+812 RLSHFANLDLSSIV
-825 LHNLLPWPLPQR
+825 HNLLKWPLPQR
-837 LDELAPQHLK
+837 LDELAPHHIK

-855 LDYSEHPPIL
+855 LDYSEQPPIL

-933 PLVAEATARIKPRK
+933 PLVAEATARIKPRKP

>member
-1 MNSLP
+1 MISLP
-6 IDDVLPALRDALAN
+6 IDAVLPALRQALTS
-20 RHEAVLEAPPG
+20 RHEAILEAPPG

-37 VPLALL
+37 VPLTMLD
-43 NEPWLA
+43 EPWLA

-112 DPALDGVGLLIFDEY
+112 DPALEGVGLLIFDEF

-165 ERLAGLLDDAPILRS
+165 ERLSALLDDAPVVRS
-180 EGRMFPVQM
+180 EGRMFPVSMQ
-189 RWGRPYQVGEFIEP
+189 WGRPFQPGEFIEP
-203 RLVQTILDA
+203 RVVQTVLDA
-212 LQDETG
+212 LGNESG
-218 SVLVFLPG
+218 SLLVFLPG

-235 QLADALGDRSDV
+235 QLAEALGERADI

-256 DLNAQRAAIDPA
+256 DLAAQRAAIEPA
-268 PAGKR
+268 PKGSR

-286 TINGVRVV
+286 TIDGVRVV

-339 YRLWSED
+339 YRLWSEAQHD
-346 QHEGLAAYGSAEI
+346 QLAAYGSAEI
-359 LAADLAGLALQLA
+359 LQADLAGLALQLA
-372 RWGVTPAQL
+372 RWGVMPAQL
-381 VWLDV
+381 VWLDN

-397 LLQRLGALNDDKLTA
+397 LLVRLGALSDSQGQLTT
-412 HGQKMAE
+412 HGQAMAQV
-419 LPAHPRI
+419 PAHPRI
-426 AHLLLRGQDLGL
+426 AHLLLRGHELGL
-438 AVTACDVAALLGE
+438 GTLACDVAALLGE

-456 GGGAD
+456 GAGAD
-461 LHSRLALLSGEE
+461 VHSRLTLLAGSE
-473 RARGSQGGV
+473 RAARGAQGGV
-482 QRAKQLARQY
+482 QRAIQLARQY
-492 RGYLRGRAT
+492 RGYLKGAAT
-501 QPVADPEHPRWLGAL
+501 TPVSDPDHSRWLG
-516 NDDKLTAH
+516 
-524 GQKMAELP
+524 
-532 AHPRIAHLLLR
+532 
-543 GQDLGLA
+543 
-550 ATACDVA
+550 C
-557 ALLGERDIL
+557 
-566 RGGGAD
+566 
-572 LHSRLALLSGEE
+572 
-584 RARGTQGGVQRAKQL
+584 
-599 ARQYRGYLRGRAT
+599 
-612 QPVADPEHPRWLGAL
+612 L

-635 VAQQRRP
+635 VAQQRRA

-647 RLANGRAAVFAE
+647 RLANGRAALFAE
-659 ADSLMKQAWLVIADL
+659 VDALMKQPWLVIADL

-685 YLAADFDPTL
+685 YLAAEFDPAL
-695 FDTVLAEQVRN
+695 FDSVLSEQVTEF
-706 VDQLDWDER
+706 DQLDWDER

-727 GELVLSREP
+727 GELILSREP
-736 LSGLDENARSQAL
+736 LTGLDESARGQAL
-749 VNLVRRKGLEL
+749 LGLVRRKGLEL

-768 QWQARVRLL
+768 QWQARVTLL
-777 RELDT
+777 RQLDLE
-782 GKTSEWPDVSDSALL
+782 KQDASEWPDVCDAALL
-797 ASLEHW
+797 DTLESW
-803 LMPYLGKVS
+803 LLPYLGKVT
-812 RLSHFANLDISSY
+812 RLSHFGNLDFSSI

-837 LDELAPQHLK
+837 LDEQAPHHLS

-855 LDYSEHPPIL
+855 LDYSEYPPIL

-870 ELFGLADTPR
+870 ELFGLSDTPR
-880 IAGGRQVVKLHLLSP
+880 IANGRQIVKLHLLSP

-933 PLVAEATARIKPRK
+933 PLVAEATARVKPRKS

>member
-1 MNSLP
+1 MISLP
-6 IDDVLPALRDALAN
+6 IDEVLPALRQALAS

-92 GPNTRIE
+92 GPKTRIE

-112 DPALDGVGLLIFDEY
+112 DPALEGVGLLIFDEF

-139 LSLNGRD
+139 LSLNGRE
-146 LFRDEQPLK
+146 LFREDQPLK

-165 ERLAGLLDDAPILRS
+165 ERLAELLDNAPILRS
-180 EGRMFPVQM
+180 EGRMFPVTV
-189 RWGRPYQVGEFIEP
+189 RWGRPFQPGEFIEP
-203 RLVQTILDA
+203 RLVQTVLEA
-212 LQDETG
+212 LHDETG

-226 QAEIRRVNQ
+226 QAEIRRVHQ
-235 QLADALGDRSDV
+235 QLAEALGEGGNV

-256 DLNAQRAAIDPA
+256 DLAAQRAAIDPA
-268 PAGKR
+268 PPGQR

-346 QHEGLAAYGSAEI
+346 QHEQLAAYASAEI
-359 LAADLAGLALQLA
+359 LSADLAGLALQLG
-372 RWGVTPAQL
+372 RWGVTPSQL

-386 PPTAAYAQAQD
+386 PPSAAYAQAQD
-397 LLQRLGALNDDKLTA
+397 LLQRLGALEGEQLTR
-412 HGQKMAE
+412 HGQAMAQ

-426 AHLLLRGQDLGL
+426 AHLLLRGQALGL
-438 AVTACDVAALLGE
+438 ADMACNVAALLGE

-456 GGGAD
+456 GAGAD

-473 RARGSQGGV
+473 RAARGAQGGV
-482 QRAKQLARQY
+482 QRARQLARQY
-492 RGYLRGRAT
+492 RGYLRGKAEEA
-501 QPVADPEHPRWLGAL
+501 VADP
-516 NDDKLTAH
+516 D
-524 GQKMAELP
+524 
-532 AHPRIAHLLLR
+532 
-543 GQDLGLA
+543 
-550 ATACDVA
+550 
-557 ALLGERDIL
+557 
-566 RGGGAD
+566 
-572 LHSRLALLSGEE
+572 
-584 RARGTQGGVQRAKQL
+584 
-599 ARQYRGYLRGRAT
+599 
-612 QPVADPEHPRWLGAL
+612 HPRWLGAL

-647 RLANGRAAVFAE
+647 RLANGRAALFAE

-685 YLAADFDPTL
+685 YLATDFDPAL
-695 FDTVLAEQVRN
+695 FDSVLAEQVRT

-736 LSGLDENARSQAL
+736 LTGLDESARSQAL

-768 QWQARVRLL
+768 QWQARVALL
-777 RELDT
+777 RRLDLDAK
-782 GKTSEWPDVSDSALL
+782 GESEWPDVSDGALL
-797 ASLEHW
+797 DSLEHW
-803 LMPYLGKVS
+803 LMPYLGRVS
-812 RLSHFANLDISSY
+812 RLSHFANLDVSSFV
-825 LHNLLPWPLPQR
+825 HNLLPWPLPQR
-837 LDELAPQHLK
+837 LDELAPHHLS
-847 VPSGSSVR
+847 VPSGSSIR

-933 PLVAEATARIKPRK
+933 PLVAEATARVKPRK

>member
-1 MNSLP
+1 MISLP
-6 IDDVLPALRDALAN
+6 IDEVLPALREALAT

-92 GPNTRIE
+92 GPKTRIE

-112 DPALDGVGLLIFDEY
+112 DPALDGVGLLIFDEF

-139 LSLNGRD
+139 LSLNGRE
-146 LFRDEQPLK
+146 LFRDDQPLK

-180 EGRMFPVQM
+180 EGRMYPVAM
-189 RWGRPYQVGEFIEP
+189 RWGRPFQPGEFIEP

-212 LQDETG
+212 LNDETG

-226 QAEIRRVNQ
+226 QAEIRRVHQ
-235 QLADALGDRSDV
+235 QLADALGESTQV

-256 DLNAQRAAIDPA
+256 DLAAQRAAIDPA

-286 TINGVRVV
+286 TIDGVRVV

-339 YRLWSED
+339 YRLWSQD
-346 QHEGLAAYGSAEI
+346 QHEQLAAYASAEI
-359 LAADLAGLALQLA
+359 LSADLAGLALQLG
-372 RWGVTPAQL
+372 RWGVAPGQL

-386 PPTAAYAQAQD
+386 PPAAAYAQAQD
-397 LLQRLGALNDDKLTA
+397 LLERLGALDGDALTR
-412 HGQKMAE
+412 HGQAMAE

-426 AHLLLRGQDLGL
+426 AHLLLRGQALGL
-438 AVTACDVAALLGE
+438 ADMACDVAALLGE

-456 GGGAD
+456 GAGAD

-473 RARGSQGGV
+473 RAARGAQGGV
-482 QRAKQLARQY
+482 QRARQLARQY
-492 RGYLRGRAT
+492 RGYLRGKAA
-501 QPVADPEHPRWLGAL
+501 QPVSDP
-516 NDDKLTAH
+516 D
-524 GQKMAELP
+524 
-532 AHPRIAHLLLR
+532 
-543 GQDLGLA
+543 
-550 ATACDVA
+550 
-557 ALLGERDIL
+557 
-566 RGGGAD
+566 
-572 LHSRLALLSGEE
+572 
-584 RARGTQGGVQRAKQL
+584 
-599 ARQYRGYLRGRAT
+599 
-612 QPVADPEHPRWLGAL
+612 HPRWLGAL

-635 VAQQRRP
+635 VAQQRRA

-647 RLANGRAAVFAE
+647 RLSNGRAALFAE
-659 ADSLMKQAWLVIADL
+659 ADSLMKQPWLVIADL

-685 YLAADFDPTL
+685 YLAADFDPAL
-695 FDTVLAEQVRN
+695 FDSVLAEQVRC

-727 GELVLSREP
+727 GELILSREP
-736 LSGLDENARSQAL
+736 LTGLDETARSQAL

-768 QWQARVRLL
+768 QWQARVALL
-777 RELDT
+777 RQLDLA
-782 GKTSEWPDVSDSALL
+782 GKGESEWPDVSDAALL
-797 ASLEHW
+797 KSLEHW

-812 RLSHFANLDISSY
+812 RLSHFTNLDLSSIV
-825 LHNLLPWPLPQR
+825 HNLLPWPLPQR
-837 LDELAPQHLK
+837 LDELAPHHLS
-847 VPSGSSVR
+847 VPSGSSIR
-855 LDYSEHPPIL
+855 LDYSEQPPIL

-870 ELFGLADTPR
+870 ELFGLAETPR

>member
-1 MNSLP
+1 MISLP
-6 IDDVLPALRDALAN
+6 IDAVLPQLRDALAT

-43 NEPWLA
+43 HEPWLA
-49 GQTILMLEPRR
+49 GQKILMLEPRR

-112 DPALDGVGLLIFDEY
+112 DPALEGVGLLIFDEF

-139 LSLNGRD
+139 LSLNGRE
-146 LFRDEQPLK
+146 LLRDDQPLK

-165 ERLAGLLDDAPILRS
+165 ERLSTLLDDAPVIRS
-180 EGRMFPVQM
+180 EGRMYPVSMQ
-189 RWGRPYQVGEFIEP
+189 WGRPFQPGEFIEP
-203 RLVQTILDA
+203 RVVQTVLDA
-212 LQDETG
+212 LNDQPG
-218 SVLVFLPG
+218 SLLVFLPG

-235 QLADALGDRSDV
+235 QLAEALGEGGNV
-247 LLCPLHGEL
+247 MLCPLHGEL
-256 DLNAQRAAIDPA
+256 DLNAQRAAIEPA
-268 PAGKR
+268 PVGKR

-286 TINGVRVV
+286 TIDGVRVV

-339 YRLWSED
+339 YRLWSEA
-346 QHEGLAAYGSAEI
+346 QHEQLAAYGAAEI
-359 LAADLAGLALQLA
+359 LQADLAGLALQLA
-372 RWGVTPAQL
+372 RWGVAPGHL
-381 VWLDV
+381 VWLDI

-397 LLQRLGALNDDKLTA
+397 LLGRLGALSGKPGAERKLTP
-412 HGQKMAE
+412 HGQAMAE

-426 AHLLLRGQDLGL
+426 AHLLLRGQALGL
-438 AVTACDVAALLGE
+438 GSLACDVAALLGE

-456 GGGAD
+456 GAGAD
-461 LHSRLALLSGEE
+461 LHSRLNLLSGSE
-473 RARGSQGGV
+473 RAGRGGQGGV

-492 RGYLRGRAT
+492 RSYLRGAANEA
-501 QPVADPEHPRWLGAL
+501 VSDP
-516 NDDKLTAH
+516 D
-524 GQKMAELP
+524 
-532 AHPRIAHLLLR
+532 
-543 GQDLGLA
+543 
-550 ATACDVA
+550 
-557 ALLGERDIL
+557 
-566 RGGGAD
+566 
-572 LHSRLALLSGEE
+572 
-584 RARGTQGGVQRAKQL
+584 
-599 ARQYRGYLRGRAT
+599 
-612 QPVADPEHPRWLGAL
+612 HPRWLGAL

-635 VAQQRRP
+635 VAQQRRE

-647 RLANGRAAVFAE
+647 RLANGRAALFGEVDA
-659 ADSLMKQAWLVIADL
+659 LMKEPWLVVADL

-685 YLAADFDPTL
+685 YLAAEFDPLL
-695 FDTVLAEQVRN
+695 FESVLAEQV
-706 VDQLDWDER
+706 VILDQLDWDER

-720 AERQRKV
+720 AERQRRV
-727 GELVLSREP
+727 GELILSREP
-736 LSGLDENARSQAL
+736 LPGLDDAARGQAL
-749 VNLVRRKGLEL
+749 LGLVRRKGLEL

-768 QWQARVRLL
+768 QWQARVGLL
-777 RELDT
+777 RQLDLH
-782 GKTSEWPDVSDSALL
+782 KQASSEWPDVRDAALL
-797 ASLEHW
+797 DSLESW
-803 LMPYLGKVS
+803 LLPYIGKVS
-812 RLSHFANLDISSY
+812 RLSHFGNLDLSSI

-837 LDELAPQHLK
+837 LEEQAPHHIS
-847 VPSGSSVR
+847 VPSGSSIR

-870 ELFGLADTPR
+870 ELFGLADTPC
-880 IAGGRQVVKLHLLSP
+880 IAGGRQIVKLHLLSP

-903 QDLAN
+903 QDLAS
-908 FWRSTYAEVKK
+908 FWRTTYAEVKK

-933 PLVAEATARIKPRK
+933 PLVAEATARIKPRKA

>member
-1 MNSLP
+1 MISLP
-6 IDDVLPALRDALAN
+6 IDAVLPDLRRALTE

-43 NEPWLA
+43 EETWLA

-87 LDSKV
+87 LESKV
-92 GPNTRIE
+92 GPRTRIE

-112 DPALDGVGLLIFDEY
+112 DPALEGVGLLIFDEF

-139 LSLNGRD
+139 LSLNGRE
-146 LFRDEQPLK
+146 LFRDDQPLK

-165 ERLAGLLDDAPILRS
+165 ERLSSLLNDAPVVRS
-180 EGRMFPVQM
+180 DGRMFPVQM
-189 RWGRPYQVGEFIEP
+189 QWGRPFQPGEFIEP
-203 RLVQTILDA
+203 RVVQTVLDA
-212 LQDETG
+212 INDQSG
-218 SVLVFLPG
+218 SLLVFLPG

-235 QLADALGDRSDV
+235 QLADALGSRSDI

-256 DLNAQRAAIDPA
+256 DLNAQRAAIEPA
-268 PAGKR
+268 PKGTR

-286 TINGVRVV
+286 TIDGVRVV

-339 YRLWSED
+339 YRLWSEA
-346 QHEGLAAYGSAEI
+346 QHEQLAAYGAAEI
-359 LAADLAGLALQLA
+359 LQADLAGLALQLA
-372 RWGVTPAQL
+372 RWGVTPTQL
-381 VWLDV
+381 VWLDI
-386 PPTAAYAQAQD
+386 PPAAAFAQAQD
-397 LLQRLGALNDDKLTA
+397 LLVRLGALTSQPGQERKLST
-412 HGQKMAE
+412 HGQAMAE

-426 AHLLLRGQDLGL
+426 AHLLLRGQALGL
-438 AVTACDVAALLGE
+438 GNLACDVAALLGE

-456 GGGAD
+456 GAGAD
-461 LHSRLALLSGEE
+461 LHSRLTLLEGSE
-473 RARGSQGGV
+473 RVARGAQGGV
-482 QRAKQLARQY
+482 QRARQLARQY
-492 RGYLRGRAT
+492 RGYLRGAPNE
-501 QPVADPEHPRWLGAL
+501 PVSDP
-516 NDDKLTAH
+516 D
-524 GQKMAELP
+524 
-532 AHPRIAHLLLR
+532 
-543 GQDLGLA
+543 
-550 ATACDVA
+550 
-557 ALLGERDIL
+557 
-566 RGGGAD
+566 
-572 LHSRLALLSGEE
+572 
-584 RARGTQGGVQRAKQL
+584 
-599 ARQYRGYLRGRAT
+599 
-612 QPVADPEHPRWLGAL
+612 HPRWLGAL

-635 VAQQRRP
+635 VAQQRKI

-647 RLANGRAAVFAE
+647 RLANGRAALFAE
-659 ADSLMKQAWLVIADL
+659 VDALMKQPWLVIADL

-685 YLAADFDPTL
+685 YLAAEFDPAL
-695 FDTVLAEQVRN
+695 FDSVLAEQV
-706 VDQLDWDER
+706 VQLDQLDWDER
-715 EGVLR
+715 EGVFR

-727 GELVLSREP
+727 GELILSREP
-736 LSGLDENARSQAL
+736 LTGLDESAKGQAL
-749 VNLVRRKGLEL
+749 LALVRRKGLEL

-768 QWQARVRLL
+768 QWQARVGLL
-777 RELDT
+777 RSLDLQQ
-782 GKTSEWPDVSDSALL
+782 KDSSEWPDVSNTGLL
-797 ASLEHW
+797 ERLESW
-803 LMPYLGKVS
+803 LLPYLGKVS
-812 RLSHFANLDISSY
+812 RLSHFSNLDLSSI

-837 LDELAPQHLK
+837 LDELAPHHLS

-880 IAGGRQVVKLHLLSP
+880 IANGRQIVKLHLLSP

-933 PLVAEATARIKPRK
+933 PLIAEPTARIKPRK

>member
-1 MNSLP
+1 MISLP
-6 IDDVLPALRDALAN
+6 IDAVLPDLRRALSE

-43 NEPWLA
+43 EETWLA

-87 LDSKV
+87 LESRV

-112 DPALDGVGLLIFDEY
+112 DPALEGVGLLIFDEF

-165 ERLAGLLDDAPILRS
+165 ERLSSLLDDAPVVRS
-180 EGRMFPVQM
+180 DGRMFPVQM
-189 RWGRPYQVGEFIEP
+189 QWGRPFQPGEFIEP
-203 RLVQTILDA
+203 RVVQTVLDA
-212 LQDETG
+212 INDQSG
-218 SVLVFLPG
+218 SLLVFLPG
-226 QAEIRRVNQ
+226 QAEIRRINQ
-235 QLADALGDRSDV
+235 QLADSLGSRPDIM
-247 LLCPLHGEL
+247 LCPLHGEL
-256 DLNAQRAAIDPA
+256 DLNAQRAAIEPA
-268 PAGKR
+268 PKGIC

-286 TINGVRVV
+286 TIDGVRVV

-312 RLDTQRISRASATQ
+312 RLDTQRISKASATQ

-339 YRLWSED
+339 YRLWSEA
-346 QHEGLAAYGSAEI
+346 QHEQLAAYGAAEI
-359 LAADLAGLALQLA
+359 LQADLAGLALQLA
-372 RWGVTPAQL
+372 RWGVTPTQL

-386 PPTAAYAQAQD
+386 PPAAAYGQAQD
-397 LLQRLGALNDDKLTA
+397 LLVRLGALTREPGQELKLTS
-412 HGQKMAE
+412 HGQAMAE
-419 LPAHPRI
+419 MPAHPRI
-426 AHLLLRGQDLGL
+426 AHLLLRGQALGL
-438 AVTACDVAALLGE
+438 GSLACDVAALLGE

-456 GGGAD
+456 GAGAD
-461 LHSRLALLSGEE
+461 LHSRLTLLDGSE
-473 RARGSQGGV
+473 RAARGAQGGV
-482 QRAKQLARQY
+482 QRARQLARQY
-492 RGYLRGRAT
+492 RSYLRG
-501 QPVADPEHPRWLGAL
+501 
-516 NDDKLTAH
+516 
-524 GQKMAELP
+524 
-532 AHPRIAHLLLR
+532 
-543 GQDLGLA
+543 A
-550 ATACDVA
+550 AT
-557 ALLGERDIL
+557 E
-566 RGGGAD
+566 
-572 LHSRLALLSGEE
+572 
-584 RARGTQGGVQRAKQL
+584 
-599 ARQYRGYLRGRAT
+599 
-612 QPVADPEHPRWLGAL
+612 PVSDPEHPRWLGAL

-635 VAQQRRP
+635 VAQQRKA

-647 RLANGRAAVFAE
+647 RLANGRAALFAE
-659 ADSLMKQAWLVIADL
+659 VDALMKQPWLVVADL

-685 YLAADFDPTL
+685 YLAAEFDPAL
-695 FDTVLAEQVRN
+695 FDSVLAEQV
-706 VDQLDWDER
+706 VQLDQLDWDER
-715 EGVLR
+715 EGVFR

-727 GELVLSREP
+727 GELILSREP
-736 LSGLDENARSQAL
+736 LTGLDESAKGQAL
-749 VNLVRRKGLEL
+749 LALVRRKGLEL

-768 QWQARVRLL
+768 QWQARVGLL
-777 RELDT
+777 RSLDLQQ
-782 GKTSEWPDVSDSALL
+782 KDSSEWPDVSNAGLL
-797 ASLEHW
+797 ERLEIW
-803 LMPYLGKVS
+803 LLPYLGKVS
-812 RLSHFANLDISSY
+812 RLSHFSNLDLSSI

-837 LDELAPQHLK
+837 LDELAPHHLS

-880 IAGGRQVVKLHLLSP
+880 IANGRQIVKLHLLSP

-933 PLVAEATARIKPRK
+933 PLIAEPTARIKPRK